1 MKNPTPATQ
10 LTTFT
15 RDHGFSLIGSYH
27 LADDG
32 SVLREAEVVIS
43 RRLPLVYA
51 IFADE
56 ECRYIGKTVQGY
68 SRPLNYHKNDVMVDV
83 RDGIFRDLKAGRT
96 VTVLAKTDG
105 LRASHEGL
113 ELNLIEAIEHAL
125 IRQHSPLWNNQ
136 VQALE

>member
-1 MKNPTPATQ
+1 MKNPAPATQ
-10 LTTFT
+10 LTVFT

-27 LADDG
+27 LGANG
-32 SVLREAEVVIS
+32 SVCREAEVAITK
-43 RRLPLVYA
+43 RLPLVYA

-56 ECRYIGKTVQGY
+56 ECRYVGKTIQGF

-83 RDGIFRDLKAGRT
+83 RDGILRDLKAGRT
-96 VTVLAKTDG
+96 VNVLAKTDG
-105 LRASHEGL
+105 LRVSHEGL

-125 IRQHSPLWNNQ
+125 IREHSPLWNNQ

>member
-1 MKNPTPATQ
+1 MKNPAPATQ
-10 LTTFT
+10 LTVFT
-15 RDHGFSLIGSYH
+15 RDHGFSLIGSYR
-27 LADDG
+27 LGANG
-32 SVLREAEVVIS
+32 SVLREAEVAITK
-43 RRLPLVYA
+43 RLPLVYA

-56 ECRYIGKTVQGY
+56 ECRYVGKTIQGF

-83 RDGIFRDLKAGRT
+83 RDGILRELKAGRT

-125 IRQHSPLWNNQ
+125 IREHSPLWNNQ

>member
-1 MKNPTPATQ
+1 MNNPTPATQ
-10 LTTFT
+10 LTPFT

-32 SVLREAEVVIS
+32 SVLRSAKVAITQ
-43 RRLPLVYA
+43 RLPLVYA
-51 IFADE
+51 VFADE

-83 RDGIFRDLKAGRT
+83 RDGILRELRAGRT
-96 VTVLAKTDG
+96 VAVYAKTSG

-125 IRQHSPLWNNQ
+125 IREHSPLWNNQ

>member
-10 LTTFT
+10 LTVFT
-15 RDHGFSLIGSYH
+15 RDHGFSLIGSYS
-27 LADDG
+27 LGANG
-32 SVLREAEVVIS
+32 SVLREAEVAITK
-43 RRLPLVYA
+43 RLPLVYA

-56 ECRYIGKTVQGY
+56 ECRYVGKTVQGY
-68 SRPLNYHKNDVMVDV
+68 SRPLNYHKNDVMVNV
-83 RDGIFRDLKAGRT
+83 RDGILRELKAGRT

-125 IRQHSPLWNNQ
+125 IREHSPLWNNQ